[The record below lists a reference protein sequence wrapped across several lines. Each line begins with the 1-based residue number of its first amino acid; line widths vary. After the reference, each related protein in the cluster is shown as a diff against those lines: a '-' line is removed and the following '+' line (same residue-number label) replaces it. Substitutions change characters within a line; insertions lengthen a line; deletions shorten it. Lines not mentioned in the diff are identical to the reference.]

1 MAGHGSWLPKTMT
14 SRVKLTEMECW
25 HGGVGQPMEGRTE
38 GSTRAWVAFIC
49 VGTGGARWW
58 PTVEQ
63 GVRRRGFGALPSAS
77 RGRARGDTRCRHFQM
92 FIGSIS

>member
-1 MAGHGSWLPKTMT
+1 MAVHGSWLPKTMT

-49 VGTGGARWW
+49 VGRGGAR
-58 PTVEQ
+58 V
-63 GVRRRGFGALPSAS
+63 VADRGA
-77 RGRARGDTRCRHFQM
+77 GRAQARV
-92 FIGSIS
+92 